1 MKLITVGTVAFDSIA
16 TPFESREKV
25 IGGAATYISMA
36 AAYLNG
42 DCGVVSFQKRS

>member
-25 IGGAATYISMA
+25 IGGAEIGRAH
-36 AAYLNG
+36 
-42 DCGVVSFQKRS
+42 V